1 MMSASPYSRRGGT
14 LRALAWVVGALGA
27 AVLVAALFTYK
38 GSDIQAGMQ
47 EELDKTSERLKGKF
61 DLPKL
66 PDLPKENK
74 EGVLGEPEEVKAP
87 EGDPAKAA
95 KPEEPEADPTEP
107 TEPAKPNGA
116 HPAPQVPKT
125 AGKPKAPAYT
135 LKNPP
140 PVARARHRVTKGE
153 TLYSLAETYYE
164 DGSLWKLIAE
174 ANNIKKPAD
183 LKAGA
188 TITIPGR

>member
-1 MMSASPYSRRGGT
+1 MSASPYFRRGGT

-38 GSDIQAGMQ
+38 GSDIQADMK

-61 DLPKL
+61 DLPKI

-74 EGVLGEPEEVKAP
+74 EGDPGEPEKVKSP
-87 EGDPAKAA
+87 EGDPAKAT
-95 KPEEPEADPTEP
+95 KPEEPEADPTK
-107 TEPAKPNGA
+107 PAKPNGA
-116 HPAPQVPKT
+116 HPAPQAKT
-125 AGKPKAPAYT
+125 PAKPKAPAYT

-183 LKAGA
+183 LKEGT